1 MKPTRHLLLDY
12 LASHRVA
19 TAKELSRGLQVT
31 AADIRHHLKVLIDEG
46 VVESI
51 GRRQP
56 AGRGRPA
63 RVFRLSQQTV
73 GENLGIL
80 AGALLS
86 EALNNNP
93 NDDQQEYLQR
103 VAKLLAGDGALHR
116 NLTRRLYQA
125 TQRLNELNYQARWEA
140 HTDAPQV
147 IFGHCPYASILERH
161 PELCQLDAR
170 LLEGLLGTPVSQVAR
185 LAQDERGAFT
195 CKFRVESE

>member
-31 AADIRHHLKVLIDEG
+31 AADIRHHLKLLIDEG

-80 AGALLS
+80 ASALLS
-86 EALNNNP
+86 DALNNTP
-93 NDDQQEYLQR
+93 NDNQKDYLQR
-103 VAKLLAGDGALHR
+103 VAKRLAGDGALHR

-147 IFGHCPYASILERH
+147 IFGHCPYASILEQH
-161 PELCQLDAR
+161 PELCELDAR
-170 LLEGLLGTPVSQVAR
+170 LLECLLGTPVSQVTR